1 MSSNIMV
8 ISGPSGSGKSTL
20 IKRLLAQHPGIVFS
34 VSHTTRPARGREKDG
49 VDYHFVSEEQFFRM
63 KERDDFVEW
72 ARVYD
77 NYYGTSYKEIDA
89 KIEVGERLL
98 LDLDIQGARNIKER
112 YPDALFILVV
122 PPSLEA
128 LRKRLVEREK
138 KVDRHIEKRLEIA
151 REELSQYE
159 LYDYIVIN
167 DHVEEAF
174 AVLNAIYI
182 AFNNTTSRHETFMK
196 RLVKPGG

>member
-1 MSSNIMV
+1 MSSNIVV

-63 KERDDFVEW
+63 KERDEFVEW

-77 NYYGTSYKEIDA
+77 NYYGTSYKEIDT
-89 KIEVGERLL
+89 KIGVGERLL

-122 PPSLEA
+122 PPSLEV

-167 DHVEEAF
+167 DDVEEAF

-182 AFNNTTSRHETFMK
+182 AFNNITSRHETFMK